1 MLTLFLRLSIAF
13 WVAVG
18 IPVSIVGAVAIM
30 PYAGLSINYTTF
42 GAFIL
47 VLGLVVDDAIVTG
60 ESIFSRVRKGL
71 DPDSITAAIKGAQEV
86 AVPVTFGMLTTVIAF
101 FGLLMNSGGPFSR
114 IFNVIPII
122 IIAVLVFSF
131 VESKFIL
138 PAHLRHL
145 RIKDDKANFL
155 TRWQNKIADG
165 LEVGIAKY
173 YSPFLLAVLQR
184 RYLTLSVFFGLAI
197 VMISLIMSGH
207 INFTFFPRI
216 QGDTVRSTLTMPVG
230 TPFATTEKHIGKIAK
245 TAEWLQ
251 DKYIDPKTGK
261 SIVTNIYAIV
271 GNTGGRDKP
280 QSHIGRVMFQIVP
293 PEIQSL
299 KVGGSDLAIEWR
311 QNVGTIPGA
320 EKVNFVGHHRFGG
333 MPLDIELKG
342 HDFKVLTEIAEQTK
356 TYLAGFPG
364 VFDIVDNFEEGKEEI
379 QLSIKPE
386 AELLSITLDDLARQ
400 VQQAFLGREAQR
412 IQRGRDDV
420 RIIVRYP
427 AADRQSLDNLKKM
440 RIRTS
445 AGMDVPFTDVAEISM
460 GRGAAVILRADRFR
474 KLNVRADVDKKK
486 VQLERVKRELRT
498 WLDDIVSNYPGV
510 QYSFKGEAK
519 EQSESIA
526 SALSGALLVVIGMYA
541 MLAIPF
547 RSYWQPLIIMSAIPF
562 GLLGAVLGHLIMDIN
577 LTINSFLGMI
587 ALIGVVVNDSLVL
600 VDFTNRCKQTGD
612 SLLNAVTH
620 AGSARFRP
628 IILTSLTTFAGL
640 LPLMF
645 EQNVQAQF
653 LIPMAVSLGF
663 GVLFGTFITLLLIPI
678 NYMILEDLSGLFA
691 KFRQHKLA

>member
-1 MLTLFLRLSIAF
+1 M
-13 WVAVG
+13 
-18 IPVSIVGAVAIM
+18 
-30 PYAGLSINYTTF
+30 
-42 GAFIL
+42 
-47 VLGLVVDDAIVTG
+47 
-60 ESIFSRVRKGL
+60 
-71 DPDSITAAIKGAQEV
+71 
-86 AVPVTFGMLTTVIAF
+86 
-101 FGLLMNSGGPFSR
+101 
-114 IFNVIPII
+114 
-122 IIAVLVFSF
+122 
-131 VESKFIL
+131 
-138 PAHLRHL
+138 
-145 RIKDDKANFL
+145 
-155 TRWQNKIADG
+155 
-165 LEVGIAKY
+165 
-173 YSPFLLAVLQR
+173 
-184 RYLTLSVFFGLAI
+184 
-197 VMISLIMSGH
+197 
-207 INFTFFPRI
+207 
-216 QGDTVRSTLTMPVG
+216 
-230 TPFATTEKHIGKIAK
+230 
-245 TAEWLQ
+245 
-251 DKYIDPKTGK
+251 
-261 SIVTNIYAIV
+261 AIV
-271 GNTGGRDKP
+271 GNTGGSDKP

-299 KVGGSDLAIEWR
+299 KLGGSDLALEWR
-311 QNVGTIPGA
+311 QMSGAIPGT
-320 EKVNFVGHHRFGG
+320 EKVNFAGHHRFGG

-386 AELLSITLDDLARQ
+386 AELLAITLDDLARQ

-412 IQRGRDDV
+412 IQRGRGDV

-440 RIRTS
+440 RIRTP
-445 AGMDVPFTDVAEISM
+445 AGMDVPFTDVAEVSM
-460 GRGAAVILRADRFR
+460 GRSAAVILRTDRFR

-510 QYSFKGEAK
+510 QYSFEGEAK

-541 MLAIPF
+541 MLAIPL

-562 GLLGAVLGHLIMDIN
+562 GLLGTVLGHLIMDIN

-587 ALIGVVVNDSLVL
+587 ALTGVVVNDSLVL
-600 VDFTNRCKQTGD
+600 VDFTNRCKQTGG

-645 EQNVQAQF
+645 EQNIQAQF

-678 NYMILEDLSGLFA
+678 NFMILEDLSGLFA